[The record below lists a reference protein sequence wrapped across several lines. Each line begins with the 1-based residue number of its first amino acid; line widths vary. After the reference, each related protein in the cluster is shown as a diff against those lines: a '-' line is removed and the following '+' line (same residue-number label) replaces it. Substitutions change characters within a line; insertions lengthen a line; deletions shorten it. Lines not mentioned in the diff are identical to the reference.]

1 MTPTNFL
8 LLASNPQTQ
17 QTGKVSET
25 ALQETQSARIY
36 AGKLNVYHH
45 VKRCYAGSKDPVT
58 APTENDNDNKLAVN
72 ESVS

>member
-1 MTPTNFL
+1 M
-8 LLASNPQTQ
+8 Q

-36 AGKLNVYHH
+36 AGKLNGYHH

-58 APTENDNDNKLAVN
+58 APTENDNDNKI
-72 ESVS
+72 SR